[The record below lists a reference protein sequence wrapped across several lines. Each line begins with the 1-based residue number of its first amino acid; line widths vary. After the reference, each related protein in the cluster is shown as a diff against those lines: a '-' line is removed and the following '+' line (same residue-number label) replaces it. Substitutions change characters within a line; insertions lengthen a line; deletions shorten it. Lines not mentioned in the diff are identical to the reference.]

1 MSNKCPCTKCICK
14 AICIGKC
21 FSNLMSECQIIAN
34 YYYFS
39 RLENF
44 DFRLES
50 IVKSLNPV
58 WENKIKT

>member
-1 MSNKCPCTKCICK
+1 MNNTCPCIDCICK

-21 FSNLMSECQIIAN
+21 FGDLMGDCQILSD

-44 DFRLES
+44 DLRLET
-50 IVKSLNPV
+50 IVKTLNPT
-58 WENKIKT
+58 WKDKIIK